1 MPEIISDNDLPK
13 IANTAAKRVKWVKML
28 VAAQFGSTV
37 KRLDNPP
44 MQGMFS
50 RTLFATLAD
59 KTELVIQLRTEV
71 LDLEAF
77 ALARATLG
85 EAIVPWVRE
94 LESEELNV
102 AGVWAYAMERIPG
115 QMWLRGVASKGAAG
129 RVAINRS
136 LGGVLARGQVV
147 GHGTSDDALIKH
159 VRPHLEAIVASPLTE
174 IDPYRA
180 LYLNEVNVLI
190 DPDQDCT
197 VTGLIDWEHS
207 FPLPLGVGLGRI
219 HTLAGEYTEGAFWMP
234 PEFVEAEKA
243 FWNSFFDGI
252 PDEEVK
258 SQVSQQLVLV
268 QEAVL
273 LGTLLDTFF
282 IEDGTVGVSTVSVTA
297 LSKFLTYRLPALRDG
312 APPYTI

>member
-85 EAIVPWVRE
+85 EAIVPW
-94 LESEELNV
+94 
-102 AGVWAYAMERIPG
+102 
-115 QMWLRGVASKGAAG
+115 MWLRGVAGKGAAG

-180 LYLNEVNVLI
+180 LCQEFLDHKLDRLAALPLWISHADLNEVNVLI

-207 FPLPLGVGLGRI
+207 FPLPLGLGLGRI

-258 SQVSQQLVLV
+258 SQVSQQLDLV